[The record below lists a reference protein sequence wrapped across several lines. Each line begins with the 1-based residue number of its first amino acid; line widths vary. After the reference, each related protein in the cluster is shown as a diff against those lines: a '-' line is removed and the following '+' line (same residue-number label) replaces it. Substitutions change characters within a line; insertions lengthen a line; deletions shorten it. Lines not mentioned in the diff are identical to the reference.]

1 MRMIGTRIILPKGD
15 TGFFTLPTRGKV
27 NKGDIAVFSVK
38 NPLTQTTVL
47 EKYFDASED
56 HLLIRFEHEDTKEL
70 DTGKYLWDIKIYRS
84 PIYDEDGLLIDA
96 IDIDSYYSAFSQPQL
111 IIKEVAKND

>member
-47 EKYFDASED
+47 EKHFDASED

-70 DTGKYLWDIKIYRS
+70 NTGKYLWDIKIYRS